1 MQAGQ
6 DSGILHWSMFLRSN
20 TRIKD
25 GKEHRYYRV
34 VESRRLQ
41 SGKVA
46 QRQVLYL
53 GEINDSQQAAWRRTL
68 EVFDE
73 AEQRITPLSLFPED
87 RPVPADAIDSV
98 QVKLG
103 EMKLERA
110 RPYGN
115 CWLGCELWRQ
125 LELDRFWSEKLPQGR
140 EGVAWP
146 QVLEL
151 LVVNRL
157 IEPGSE
163 FRLHRH
169 WFDHSAMDVLLG
181 QDFAVAEKDRLYRC
195 LDRVLEHKQDLFV
208 HLQQRWKDLFDAEF
222 DLLLYDLT
230 STYVEGEA
238 EQNPKARHGYSRD
251 RRPDCKQVVIALVVT
266 PAGFPLAYEVMDGNT
281 SDKTTLR
288 GFLDT
293 HRKPVRQSAAGVA
306 DGPRNSDRGSAG
318 RKCERREQEMFY
330 LVGTSRAKVKQ
341 YEKQWLE
348 LPWQKVRE
356 SVEVKL
362 FAQDGELYVLAKSEG
377 RQAKEIAM
385 RRKKLA
391 RLLRKLRAMRRSCP
405 KRDQL
410 LMRVGAA
417 KTDAGRAFG
426 FVKINLPTAGQE
438 VTRET
443 FTFRLDKAKLKEAEL
458 RDGHYLLR
466 TNLVAED
473 PAVLWDRY
481 MQLTQIEAAFKC
493 LKSELGIRPIHH
505 QLEHRV
511 DAHILVAFLAYCLT
525 VTLKHRLRMH
535 APGLTPRAVLEKLA
549 GDPDAGRIVSDD
561 RWPPPDHA
569 ALHRA
574 GSRPGAFASSP
585 EPRIAATTASAHHHV
600 RLVSSLSPTQNV
612 VETFGVPLLKTK
624 DLPASDLSNCEGSA
638 NNHFGRLRHAS
649 GMRGGFNGRPS
660 SPGRRPHRHPRDTR
674 PKSFRA

>member
-1 MQAGQ
+1 
-6 DSGILHWSMFLRSN
+6 MFLRSN

-25 GKEHRYYRV
+25 GKQHRYYTV
-34 VESRRLQ
+34 VENRRLQ

-53 GEINDSQQAAWRRTL
+53 GEINDSQQTAWRRTL

-73 AEQRITPLSLFPED
+73 EQHRFTPLSLFPED

-98 QVKLG
+98 QVKLS

-125 LELDRFWSEKLPQGR
+125 LQLDRLWAERLPRGR
-140 EGVAWP
+140 ESVAWH

-163 FRLHRH
+163 FRLHRQ
-169 WFDHSAMDVLLG
+169 WFDRSAMDVLLG

-208 HLQQRWKDLFDAEF
+208 HLEQRWKDLFHAEF

-238 EQNPKARHGYSRD
+238 EQNPKARYGYSRD
-251 RRPDCKQVVIALVVT
+251 KRPDCKQVVIALIVT
-266 PAGFPLAYEVMDGNT
+266 PAGLPLAYEVMAGNT
-281 SDKTTLR
+281 SEKTTLR
-288 GFLDT
+288 GFLDSIESQYGKA
-293 HRKPVRQSAAGVA
+293 RRVWLM
-306 DGPRNSDRGSAG
+306 DRGIPTEALL
-318 RKCERREQEMFY
+318 QEIRASRQETFY
-330 LVGTSRAKVKQ
+330 LVGTSRAKVRQ

-348 LPWQKVRE
+348 LPWHKVRE

-362 FAQDGELYVLAKSEG
+362 FAQNGELYVLAKSES
-377 RQAKEIAM
+377 RQAKENAM

-410 LMRVGAA
+410 RMRVGAA

-426 FVKINLPTAGQE
+426 FVKINLPRAGQE
-438 VTRET
+438 VTGDT
-443 FTFRLDKAKLKEAEL
+443 FTFRLDKDRLKAAEL

-473 PAVLWDRY
+473 PAVLWDCY
-481 MQLTQIEAAFKC
+481 VQLTQIEAAFKC
-493 LKSELGIRPIHH
+493 LKSDLGIRPIHH
-505 QLEHRV
+505 QLERRV

-525 VTLKHRLRMH
+525 VTLRHRLRRQ

-549 GDPDAGRIVSDD
+549 GIQMLDVSFPTTDGRRLVMPRYTEPDPEQALLLHQLNLVLPQQSPPRITT
-561 RWPPPDHA
+561 A
-569 ALHRA
+569 
-574 GSRPGAFASSP
+574 ASSAP
-585 EPRIAATTASAHHHV
+585 FP
-600 RLVSSLSPTQNV
+600 Q
-612 VETFGVPLLKTK
+612 LK
-624 DLPASDLSNCEGSA
+624 
-638 NNHFGRLRHAS
+638 
-649 GMRGGFNGRPS
+649 M
-660 SPGRRPHRHPRDTR
+660 
-674 PKSFRA
+674 

>member
-1 MQAGQ
+1 
-6 DSGILHWSMFLRSN
+6 MFLRSN
-20 TRIKD
+20 KRTKD
-25 GKEHRYYRV
+25 GKQHRYYSV
-34 VESRRLQ
+34 VENRRLS

-53 GEINDSQQAAWRRTL
+53 GEINDSQQAGWRKTL

-73 AEQRITPLSLFPED
+73 QQQKFTPLSLFPED
-87 RPVPADAIDSV
+87 RPVPADAIDSMRV
-98 QVKLG
+98 RLS

-110 RPYGN
+110 RSYGN

-125 LELDRFWSEKLPQGR
+125 LELDQFWSEKLPQGR
-140 EGVAWP
+140 ESVSWA
-146 QVLEL
+146 QVLQL

-157 IEPGSE
+157 IDPGSE
-163 FRLHRH
+163 FRLHRQ
-169 WFDHSAMDVLLG
+169 WFDQSAMDVLLG

-195 LDRVLEHKQDLFV
+195 LDRVLKHKRDLFV

-238 EQNPKARHGYSRD
+238 EQNGKAKYGYSRD
-251 RRPDCKQVVIALVVT
+251 GRPDCKQVVIALVMT
-266 PAGFPLAYEVMDGNT
+266 PSGLPLAYEVMDGNT

-288 GFLDT
+288 AFLDRIET
-293 HRKPVRQSAAGVA
+293 MYGKARRVWLM
-306 DGPRNSDRGSAG
+306 DRGIPTEAVL
-318 RKCERREQEMFY
+318 QEMRASRQETFY
-330 LVGTSRAKVKQ
+330 IVGTSRAKVKQ

-348 LPWQKVRE
+348 LPWQKVRD

-362 FAQDGELYVLAKSEG
+362 FAKEGELYVLAKSEG
-377 RQAKEIAM
+377 RRAKENAI

-391 RLLRKLRAMRRSCP
+391 RLLRKLRAMQRSGP

-426 FVKINLPTAGQE
+426 FVTITLPKAGQE
-438 VTRET
+438 VSRET
-443 FTFRLDKAKLKEAEL
+443 FTFRLDKVKLKEAEL

-466 TNLVAED
+466 TNLVSED
-473 PAVLWDRY
+473 PAVLWERY

-493 LKSELGIRPIHH
+493 LKSDLGIRPIHH

-511 DAHILVAFLAYCLT
+511 EAHILVAFLAYCLI
-525 VTLKHRLRMH
+525 VTLKYRLRAH

-549 GDPDAGRIVSDD
+549 AIQMLDVCFPTADGRRLVMPRYTEPEAEQAILLH
-561 RWPPPDHA
+561 RLNLTLPQQPPP
-569 ALHRA
+569 RI
-574 GSRPGAFASSP
+574 STPASS
-585 EPRIAATTASAHHHV
+585 TAIPQ
-600 RLVSSLSPTQNV
+600 L
-612 VETFGVPLLKTK
+612 E
-624 DLPASDLSNCEGSA
+624 
-638 NNHFGRLRHAS
+638 
-649 GMRGGFNGRPS
+649 M
-660 SPGRRPHRHPRDTR
+660 
-674 PKSFRA
+674 

>member
-1 MQAGQ
+1 
-6 DSGILHWSMFLRSN
+6 MFLRSN

-25 GKEHRYYRV
+25 GKEHRYYTV

-73 AEQRITPLSLFPED
+73 GQRRYTPLSLFPED

-98 QVKLG
+98 QVKLN

-125 LELDRFWSEKLPQGR
+125 LQLDRFWSGKLPRGR

-157 IEPGSE
+157 IDPGSE
-163 FRLHRH
+163 FRLHRQ
-169 WFDHSAMDVLLG
+169 WFEQSAMDVLLG

-238 EQNPKARHGYSRD
+238 EQNPKARYGYSGD
-251 RRPDCKQVVIALVVT
+251 KRPDCKQVVIALIVT
-266 PAGFPLAYEVMDGNT
+266 PAGLPLAYEVMAGNT
-281 SDKTTLR
+281 SEKTTLR
-288 GFLDT
+288 DFLE
-293 HRKPVRQSAAGVA
+293 RIESLYGKARRVWLM
-306 DGPRNSDRGSAG
+306 DRGIPTEALL
-318 RKCERREQEMFY
+318 REMRTSQQETFY
-330 LVGTSRAKVKQ
+330 LVGTSRAKIRE

-348 LPWQKVRE
+348 LPWHQVRE
-356 SVEVKL
+356 SVQVKL
-362 FAQDGELYVLAKSEG
+362 FARDGELYVLAKSEG
-377 RQAKEIAM
+377 RQAKEMAM
-385 RRKKLA
+385 RRRKLA

-405 KRDQL
+405 KRDHL

-426 FVKINLPTAGQE
+426 FVKINLPQAGQE
-438 VTRET
+438 VTRDT
-443 FTFRLDKAKLKEAEL
+443 FTFRLDRVRLKEAEL
-458 RDGHYLLR
+458 HDGHYLLR
-466 TNLVAED
+466 TNLLAED
-473 PAVLWDRY
+473 PAVLWDCY
-481 MQLTQIEAAFKC
+481 VQLTQIEAAFKC
-493 LKSELGIRPIHH
+493 LKSDLGIRPIYH

-525 VTLKHRLRMH
+525 VTLRQRLRMH

-549 GDPDAGRIVSDD
+549 SIQILDVSFPTTDGRRLIMP
-561 RWPPPDHA
+561 RYTEP
-569 ALHRA
+569 
-574 GSRPGAFASSP
+574 SP
-585 EPRIAATTASAHHHV
+585 EQALLLHHLNLVLPQQPAPRITTLA
-600 RLVSSLSPTQNV
+600 RTDPYP
-612 VETFGVPLLKTK
+612 PLK
-624 DLPASDLSNCEGSA
+624 
-638 NNHFGRLRHAS
+638 
-649 GMRGGFNGRPS
+649 M
-660 SPGRRPHRHPRDTR
+660 
-674 PKSFRA
+674 